1 MFAIYN
7 EQGRIFRNT
16 LEEMYR
22 IPLIRPMQAAGRVRQ
37 KDGEPQEAFRDYQ
50 TNEAINAYRQVI
62 SAKSD
67 QPIHHVYQIMKRPV
81 ITAFEG
87 SSLGEC
93 YALLKSHNIKQ
104 LPVLSKDN
112 QPMGLFTLDR
122 LASRL
127 LENGETLAEWKST
140 PVSDLLTLPLITA
153 DPLADIHRVAKVMGD
168 RQLNCVPI
176 TNEAD
181 MFVGIVTR
189 TDIVLAVANNPGMTI
204 WA

>member
-16 LEEMYR
+16 LEEMYQ
-22 IPLIRPMQAAGRVRQ
+22 IPLIRPVQGAGRVRR

-50 TNEAINAYRQVI
+50 TSEAINAYRQVI

-81 ITAFEG
+81 ITTFEG

-104 LPVLSKDN
+104 LPVLSKNN
-112 QPMGLFTLDR
+112 QPLGLFSLDR
-122 LASRL
+122 LATRL
-127 LENGETLAEWKST
+127 LENGETPAEWKSI

-168 RQLNCVPI
+168 RLFNCVPI